1 MGSHEFPRSQTGR
14 HGTATSLS
22 LLGRLKSQ
30 DREGWQR
37 FVELYA
43 PVIYRWCRQAGI
55 ASDEANDIAQE
66 VFAAVME
73 RIDAFRHQRPG
84 DTFRG
89 WLWTIARNKICGH
102 FRARQGEPRARG
114 GTAAQLQLAQV
125 PELPE
130 SLPDEDQAETE
141 GLLSQ
146 RAFLLVQSQFE
157 DRTWRAFWR
166 TTVDQ
171 QPVDQVANEIGISAA
186 SVYQARHRVMKRIR
200 EEFGELL

>member
-1 MGSHEFPRSQTGR
+1 MGSNEFPRSPAGR
-14 HGTATSLS
+14 DGTATSLS
-22 LLGRLKSQ
+22 LLGRLKNQ

-73 RIDAFRHQRPG
+73 CIDAFRHQRPG

-102 FRARQGEPRARG
+102 FRARQGEPRRGYRRPIAACPSPGVARVVARRG
-114 GTAAQLQLAQV
+114 PGRNRRALVAAGV
-125 PELPE
+125 
-130 SLPDEDQAETE
+130 
-141 GLLSQ
+141 
-146 RAFLLVQSQFE
+146 LLVQSQFE